1 MILNNSFSNTFQ
13 LKVLKSTK
21 KALSEEVDSAF
32 SILLAKIA
40 GEVIKKLSNSLN
52 IKEVKMKY

>member
-32 SILLAKIA
+32 SSLLAKIA

>member
-13 LKVLKSTK
+13 FNVLKATK

-32 SILLAKIA
+32 SIFWKDSRR
-40 GEVIKKLSNSLN
+40 KLF
-52 IKEVKMKY
+52 